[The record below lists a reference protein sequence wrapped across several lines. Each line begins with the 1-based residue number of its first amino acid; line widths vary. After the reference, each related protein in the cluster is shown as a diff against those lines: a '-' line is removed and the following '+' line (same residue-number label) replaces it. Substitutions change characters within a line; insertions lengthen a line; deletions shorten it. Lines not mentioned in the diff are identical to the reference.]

1 MVLTIVDLCLSV
13 QSLAEQTTNANSI
26 FNNNNN
32 NSSDSKLSGREQFWF
47 NQNDDHIN
55 GDKSETQVFQ
65 QNIDRSLTAYGK
77 LNESYHHHSEVAD
90 DSDRKNFIISNYLSD
105 GEVERRI
112 HFNGVTAKETLVS
125 NIR

>member
-32 NSSDSKLSGREQFWF
+32 SSNSKLSGREQFWF

-55 GDKSETQVFQ
+55 GDKSEKKVFQ
-65 QNIDRSLTAYGK
+65 QNIDRSLTAYGE
-77 LNESYHHHSEVAD
+77 LHESYHSNAVAD

-112 HFNGVTAKETLVS
+112 HFNGITAKETLVS
-125 NIR
+125 NNR